1 MSVQAI
7 RRALDERLA
16 TLTPSWPT
24 AQENALYTPTLG
36 TSYQRVALLPA
47 QTENVEVAGG
57 GVVIAREQG
66 IYQVSLY
73 CRADAGAG
81 VAATRADALRAHFQ
95 RGTVLS
101 AAGVSVLIVRTPSV
115 APSMYDGDWYVV
127 PVSVPY
133 LANLFFA

>member
-16 TLTPSWPT
+16 ALSPAWPI
-24 AQENALYTPTLG
+24 AQENVLYAPTLG

-66 IYQVSLY
+66 VYQISLY

-81 VAATRADALRAHFQ
+81 VAAARADALRVHFQ
-95 RGTVLS
+95 RGSVLS
-101 AAGVSVLIVRTPSV
+101 ADGVAVLIVRTPSV
-115 APSMYDGDWYVV
+115 APAIYDGDWYVV
-127 PVSVPY
+127 PVSAPY
-133 LANLFFA
+133 LANVFM

>member
-16 TLTPSWPT
+16 TLSPVWPT
-24 AQENALYTPTLG
+24 AQENVLYTPTLG
-36 TSYQRVALLPA
+36 TSYQRVSLLPA

-66 IYQVSLY
+66 VYQVSLY

-81 VAATRADALRAHFQ
+81 AAATRADALRTHFQ
-95 RGTVLS
+95 RGSVLTADS
-101 AAGVSVLIVRTPSV
+101 VAVLIVRTPSV
-115 APSMYDGDWYVV
+115 SPAMYDGDWYVV

-133 LANLFFA
+133 LANIFM